1 MDCSSTT
8 TAARSRRQVVQVRAL
23 IVFRRQMFGRIFAI
37 SPGVRAHFAPGPCA
51 FGACARRSATREKLL
66 GVARFFAF
74 SEQNKFG
81 RGAGGEGEKGADKW
95 KVVSPSRLL
104 YQYHLIKFPT
114 VAQLI
119 AARMARGE
127 ENFGV
132 GRRSVGNSLFRRR
145 VRRLFPYFGAACR
158 NTISARTCIGRA
170 RRGGDVQGKKAS

>member
-1 MDCSSTT
+1 
-8 TAARSRRQVVQVRAL
+8 
-23 IVFRRQMFGRIFAI
+23 MFGRIFAI

-114 VAQLI
+114 AAQLI

-127 ENFGV
+127 ENFGSAGV
-132 GRRSVGNSLFRRR
+132 PSEIR
-145 VRRLFPYFGAACR
+145 YFGGAFAGFSPISGPRVEIQLVRALVSRLDGRQQVVTVKIFCR
-158 NTISARTCIGRA
+158 HVCCTMNR
-170 RRGGDVQGKKAS
+170 